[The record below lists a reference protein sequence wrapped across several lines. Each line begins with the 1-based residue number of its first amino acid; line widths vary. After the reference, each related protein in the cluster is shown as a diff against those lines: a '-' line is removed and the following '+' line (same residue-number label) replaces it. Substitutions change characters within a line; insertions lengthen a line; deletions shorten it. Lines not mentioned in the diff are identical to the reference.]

1 MKWLKMQMRNGQIY
15 EQQKIYRTI
24 QQGPLKTIT
33 LFSQPYL
40 DTYNQCYKN
49 IITLSSMPQGPLA
62 SIVRRVQFPILSEFK
77 SYGYSSCNTSK
88 TCGLALI
95 SIANCAKNDLMDV
108 DEVPILMSFLLSNG
122 YSIDTSITKMFNQSD
137 IRFQTNNSNT
147 LICFIAY
154 NGSSLEI

>member
-1 MKWLKMQMRNGQIY
+1 MQMRNGQINN
-15 EQQKIYRTI
+15 QTKIHRTI
-24 QQGPLKTIT
+24 QQGPLKTIS

-49 IITLSSMPQGPLA
+49 IITLNSMPQGPLA
-62 SIVRRVQFPILSEFK
+62 SIVRRVQFPVLSEFK
-77 SYGYSSCNTSK
+77 SYGYGYGSCNTTK

-95 SIANCAKNDLMDV
+95 SISNCAKNDLMDV

-122 YSIDTSITKMFNQSD
+122 YSIDTSITKMFNQTD

-147 LICFIAY
+147 LICFITY
-154 NGSSLEI
+154 NGSSLDI